1 MLKKGFLAIALYL
14 AIFLIGCTS
23 NEDKS
28 RRRFIPD
35 AIYFDYNV
43 WGDEESGMVTVKLQ
57 FREGGPGG
65 ASIVL
70 DEPAK
75 VEFDGEVL
83 SVDSSR
89 MNGAW
94 YEVSKSLH
102 DFNTRH
108 RIVYT
113 DIDGSQHQEE
123 FNFNVF
129 YLNTALPKEIKRGD
143 LVIEIEG
150 LEPEDYIKVL
160 LTDTTFYG
168 RGIDR
173 LDTVRNGRVTIT
185 RRDMDNLKN
194 GPVSLEFYKEEENS
208 LTQPAGQG
216 GRLFTSYG
224 LRRVFELKD

>member
-1 MLKKGFLAIALYL
+1 MLTKGFLAGALYL
-14 AIFLIGCTS
+14 AVFLVGCTS
-23 NEDKS
+23 NEDKGS
-28 RRRFIPD
+28 KRFSPD

-57 FREGGPGG
+57 FRDGGPAGT
-65 ASIVL
+65 SLVL
-70 DEPAK
+70 DDPAR
-75 VEFDGEVL
+75 VEFDGEQL
-83 SVDSSR
+83 RVDSSR

-94 YEVSKSLH
+94 YEISKPLI

-113 DIDGSQHQEE
+113 DIDEIQHREE

-129 YLNTALPKEIKRGD
+129 YLNTELPKVIKRGN
-143 LVIEIEG
+143 LIIEIEG
-150 LEPEDYIKVL
+150 LESKDYIKVL

-173 LDTVRNGRVTIT
+173 IDTVQNGRVTIT

-194 GPVSLEFYKEEENS
+194 GPVSLEFYRDEEHA
-208 LTQPAGQG
+208 LTQTG
-216 GRLFTSYG
+216 GRGAGCLF
-224 LRRVFELKD
+224 LMV